1 MSPRGSENA
10 VRSSGLSSIIDSL
23 RPIDCRRQIEKS
35 PLAQK
40 EMSLSTV
47 LVGEFWAD
55 DGDCDEPDGD
65 RPDERVA
72 GSSGGQSQGNGS
84 RDVDGSRPAS
94 GVPAGE
100 GLPSA
105 RACSAGFA
113 ETGPA
118 EQPLLPCGST
128 RYGDCDHP
136 GAVPR
141 LRTDAGGREA
151 GGASRHLPSARDGS
165 PMDDRSGSVEGS
177 PCPFE
182 AGASAALPARMFGR
196 ANPDRWIGALVV
208 REPRAALYPAR
219 LH

>member
-72 GSSGGQSQGNGS
+72 GSSGGERQGKGK
-84 RDVDGSRPAS
+84 RDGDGARPAA
-94 GVPAGE
+94 GVPAG
-100 GLPSA
+100 GGFPSTTGA
-105 RACSAGFA
+105 RAWFLGTGAG
-113 ETGPA
+113 
-118 EQPLLPCGST
+118 Q
-128 RYGDCDHP
+128 R
-136 GAVPR
+136 
-141 LRTDAGGREA
+141 
-151 GGASRHLPSARDGS
+151 
-165 PMDDRSGSVEGS
+165 
-177 PCPFE
+177 
-182 AGASAALPARMFGR
+182 
-196 ANPDRWIGALVV
+196 
-208 REPRAALYPAR
+208 
-219 LH
+219 